1 MGLKR
6 FLFLVDGTADAAF
19 AVDSAGRI
27 SAWNKAAAELFGFSE
42 AEVINERCHKFL
54 QCSDENGP
62 IPAEGCVIEGA
73 AMNNRPQTNFDVRI
87 QTRHGKAWCVLSPII
102 ANDPCSG
109 AAYTIFIVR
118 PCEIRK
124 RLEQALSE
132 FVRTQTRNNGNR
144 TPSISPPAA
153 GIDARLTTR
162 EVDVLKR
169 LAKGHS
175 TRTIANQLNISS
187 ATVNN
192 HVKHILT
199 KFDVH
204 TRLEA
209 IRHAESV
216 GVI

>member
-6 FLFLVDGTADAAF
+6 FLLVVDGIADAAF
-19 AVDSAGRI
+19 AVDDEGCI
-27 SAWNKAAAELFGFSE
+27 SAWNKAAVDLFGVS
-42 AEVINERCHKFL
+42 ASDAISARCHNLL
-54 QCSDENGP
+54 QCADENGLVS
-62 IPAEGCVIEGA
+62 AERCVIEGVA
-73 AMNNRPQTNFDVRI
+73 RGNCARANFDLRL
-87 QTRHGKAWCVLSPII
+87 QTKNGRLWCNLSILIGSDPGSGQRH
-102 ANDPCSG
+102 
-109 AAYTIFIVR
+109 TIYIVR
-118 PCEIRK
+118 PCEVGK

-132 FVRTQTRNNGNR
+132 FVRTQTRNGVNG
-144 TPSISPPAA
+144 IPAPA
-153 GIDARLTTR
+153 MNALTSR
-162 EVDVLKR
+162 EVEVLKR
-169 LAKGHS
+169 LAKGES
-175 TRTIANQLNISS
+175 TRSIANQLNISA

>member
-1 MGLKR
+1 MSLKR
-6 FLFLVDGTADAAF
+6 FHLLLNGTADAAF

-27 SAWNKAAAELFGFSE
+27 SAWNNAAAELFGLSE
-42 AEVINERCHKFL
+42 AEVINVQCHKIF
-54 QCSDENGP
+54 QCWDENGP
-62 IPAEGCVIEGA
+62 VCSERCVIERA
-73 AMNNRPQTNFDVRI
+73 AVDNRLQTSFDLRL
-87 QTRHGKAWCVLSPII
+87 QTRTGKLWCNVSTLI
-102 ANDPCSG
+102 ASDSVSRVRH
-109 AAYTIFIVR
+109 AIYTVR

-132 FVRTQTRNNGNR
+132 FVRTQTV
-144 TPSISPPAA
+144 PAP
-153 GIDARLTTR
+153 DMNVRLTSR
-162 EVDVLKR
+162 EVEVLKS

-175 TRTIANQLNISS
+175 TRKIANQLNISS

-199 KFDVH
+199 KFDAH

>member
-1 MGLKR
+1 MSFKR
-6 FLFLVDGTADAAF
+6 FHLLLDGTADAAF

-27 SAWNKAAAELFGFSE
+27 SAWNKAAAELFGLSE
-42 AEVINERCHKFL
+42 AQVINDQCHKVF
-54 QCSDENGP
+54 QCADENGP
-62 IPAEGCVIEGA
+62 VCSERCVIERA
-73 AMNNRPQTNFDVRI
+73 AVDEGLLTNFDLRI
-87 QTRHGKAWCVLSPII
+87 QTRSGKLWCNLSALI
-102 ANDPCSG
+102 ANDSVSRVRH
-109 AAYTIFIVR
+109 AIYIVR
-118 PCEIRK
+118 PVEIQK

-132 FVRTQTRNNGNR
+132 FVRTQTL
-144 TPSISPPAA
+144 PAPHVNV
-153 GIDARLTTR
+153 RLTSR
-162 EVDVLKR
+162 EVEVLKS

-175 TRTIANQLNISS
+175 TRKIANQLNISS

-199 KFDVH
+199 KFDAH

>member
-1 MGLKR
+1 MSFKR
-6 FLFLVDGTADAAF
+6 FVLLVDGTGDAAF
-19 AVDSAGRI
+19 AVDSSGRI
-27 SAWNKAAAELFGFSE
+27 SAWNRAAVELFGLSE
-42 AEVINERCHKFL
+42 AQVLNVQCHKIF
-54 QCSDENGP
+54 QCADENGP
-62 IPAEGCVIEGA
+62 TCSEGCVIEHA
-73 AMNNRPQTNFDVRI
+73 VNDNRLSTNFDLRL
-87 QTRHGKAWCVLSPII
+87 QTRTGKVWCNLSLLI
-102 ANDPCSG
+102 ANDSG
-109 AAYTIFIVR
+109 SGVRHAIYLVR
-118 PCEIRK
+118 PVETRK

-132 FVRTQTRNNGNR
+132 FVRTQARNGQNGA
-144 TPSISPPAA
+144 P
-153 GIDARLTTR
+153 ARLTSR
-162 EVDVLKR
+162 EVEVLKS

-175 TRTIANQLNISS
+175 TRKIANQLNISS